1 MLISYSTLKQSSN
14 KFINNTMSKLSKK
27 LLKSNFQQLPKLSLP
42 FKLMSK
48 KYMKSQKYQQV
59 GHRKEEAD
67 QETF

>member
-1 MLISYSTLKQSSN
+1 
-14 KFINNTMSKLSKK
+14 MSKLSKK